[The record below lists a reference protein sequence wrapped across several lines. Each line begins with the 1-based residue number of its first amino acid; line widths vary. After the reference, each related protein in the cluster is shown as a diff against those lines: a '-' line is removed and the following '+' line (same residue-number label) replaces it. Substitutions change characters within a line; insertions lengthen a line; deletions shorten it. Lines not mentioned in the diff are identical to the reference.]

1 MMRERRRRFKFW
13 PTRRLVHP
21 ELISGL
27 AARSASRVMPLAL
40 AMLTHISPLWTVW
53 VRPPGVGAD
62 VAGGVDA
69 EVAGGVD
76 TDLAGGVDTDV
87 ARGVDADLAG
97 GVDADLAGGVDAHV
111 AGGVGAYVAGGVSG
125 SGVGITGTQTGW
137 AVG

>member
-69 EVAGGVD
+69 DVAGGVD
-76 TDLAGGVDTDV
+76 T
-87 ARGVDADLAG
+87 DLAG